1 MMFAEIVK
9 WLAYAIASA
18 FGAFMVAFYACRLF
32 GVTGRAFRNAG
43 IAVALVAVVA
53 LFRGGA
59 KPINLQGRFTADT
72 GLAVVT
78 AVMDRA
84 TNETD
89 VTTLDVSWTGGD
101 TSAPVS
107 VRETVHEPWKSLV
120 DTGDGWTFDGVTTE
134 GVTNSAAWH
143 IAAGVAASNATVWA
157 KWHLGTDLPPV
168 EIDGDGVTIEDFQ
181 ITSKAATLR
190 YGVNSAALGTGG
202 GAVTIVV
209 QRGDGSWDEI
219 YRLPISVPV
228 TNTVQFSGFWV
239 GETTRWRVRLE
250 VER

>member
-18 FGAFMVAFYACRLF
+18 FGAFMVAFYGCRLF
-32 GVTGRAFRNAG
+32 GVTCRAFRNAG
-43 IAVALVAVVA
+43 IAVALVVVVA
-53 LFRGGA
+53 IFRGGA
-59 KPINLQGRFTADT
+59 KNTDIRSRFTSDA
-72 GLAVVT
+72 GLTVT
-78 AVMDRA
+78 VATIDKA

-89 VTTLDVSWTGGD
+89 NTTLAVSWTGGD

-107 VRETVHEPWKSLV
+107 VRETVHEPWTPLLS
-120 DTGDGWTFDGVTTE
+120 TADGWTFDGATTA
-134 GVTNSAAWH
+134 GGTNSAAWH
-143 IAAGVAASNATVWA
+143 IEAGVAASNATVWA

-190 YGVNSAALGTGG
+190 YGVNPAALGTGG
-202 GAVTIVV
+202 GAVTVVV

-219 YRLPISVPV
+219 YRLPISMPV

>member
-18 FGAFMVAFYACRLF
+18 FGAFVVAFYACRLF

-53 LFRGGA
+53 IFRGGA
-59 KPINLQGRFTADT
+59 KPINLQSRFTADT

-78 AVMDRA
+78 AVIDRA

-120 DTGDGWTFDGVTTE
+120 DTGDGWTFDGVTTD

-190 YGVNSAALGTGG
+190 YGVNPAALGTGG
-202 GAVTIVV
+202 GAVTVVV

>member
-1 MMFAEIVK
+1 MFAEIVK

-18 FGAFMVAFYACRLF
+18 FGAFLVAFYTCRLF

-43 IAVALVAVVA
+43 VAVALVAVVA
-53 LFRGGA
+53 IFRGGA
-59 KPINLQGRFTADT
+59 KPLNLQSRFTTDT
-72 GLAVVT
+72 GLAVVA

-89 VTTLDVSWTGGD
+89 NTTLAVSWTGGD

-107 VRETVHEPWKSLV
+107 VRETVHEPWTPLLS
-120 DTGDGWTFDGVTTE
+120 TADGWTFDGATTA
-134 GVTNSAAWH
+134 GGTNSAAWH

-190 YGVNSAALGTGG
+190 YGVNPAALGTGG
-202 GAVTIVV
+202 GAVTVVV

>member
-1 MMFAEIVK
+1 MFAEIVK

-18 FGAFMVAFYACRLF
+18 FGAFLVAFYACRLF

-43 IAVALVAVVA
+43 VAVALVAVVA
-53 LFRGGA
+53 IFRGGA
-59 KPINLQGRFTADT
+59 KPLNLQSRFTADT

-89 VTTLDVSWTGGD
+89 NTTLAVSWTGGD

-107 VRETVHEPWKSLV
+107 VRETVHEPWTPLLS
-120 DTGDGWTFDGVTTE
+120 TADGWTFDGATTA
-134 GVTNSAAWH
+134 GGTNSAAWH

-181 ITSKAATLR
+181 CTSKAATLS
-190 YGVNSAALGTGG
+190 YAVNPTALGSGG
-202 GAVTIVV
+202 GAVTVDV
-209 QRGDGSWDEI
+209 QRGNGGAWAEI
-219 YRLPISVPV
+219 YRLPISAPV
-228 TNTVQFSGFWV
+228 TNTVQFSGFWI

-250 VER
+250 VQ